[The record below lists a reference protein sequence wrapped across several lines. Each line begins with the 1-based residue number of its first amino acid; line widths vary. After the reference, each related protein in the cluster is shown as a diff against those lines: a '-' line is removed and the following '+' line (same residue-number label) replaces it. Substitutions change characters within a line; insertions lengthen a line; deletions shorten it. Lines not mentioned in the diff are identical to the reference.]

1 MIKFEFGFKMLPLY
15 ETARCVEHCGVYME
29 LLIEGCTNAFIY
41 ISICH
46 SVCMLNLKSFKQFFQ
61 IVAKLKMQN
70 SQILL
75 KANTVAGV
83 FLSPPP
89 PPPCFVDLLL
99 ASRDPPFIFCA
110 FMM

>member
-1 MIKFEFGFKMLPLY
+1 MLPLY